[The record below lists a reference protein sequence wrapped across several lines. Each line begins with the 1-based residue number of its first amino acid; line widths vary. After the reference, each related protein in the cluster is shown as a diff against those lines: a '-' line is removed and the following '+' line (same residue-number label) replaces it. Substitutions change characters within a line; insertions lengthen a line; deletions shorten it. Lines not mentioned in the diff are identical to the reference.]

1 MFSLWLVGVYSSM
14 ASFVSEFC
22 LCSLVSGPNRRPDV
36 VLGVEAGGEEADR
49 LLVTTQGRTVTLYKV
64 SDQKPLGSWTV
75 KQGQTITSPAVY
87 NFATGEY
94 VAVHD
99 NKVLRIWKDDN
110 VNLEKVFKSTLSE
123 DVYHIHSVPNI
134 EPLVLFKKGAIR
146 FLDTLLASPQ
156 QEIPDTI
163 SEGEVIRWSEVFVDG
178 EQTVLIFIAEI
189 DEDLFIYVNNLKLNS
204 LLRFKLLQEKETSV
218 PVSYTAH
225 FGNPFI
231 TLLSLYPSGHVYEVT
246 VPVHQAELAEEQ
258 VLSISIRLK
267 LPASSNTA
275 VTILDKTHVA
285 VLGVL
290 TAGQNSAKEYLS
302 IWNTKFQTLQSS
314 KELPQGTSGQ
324 LWCSGGRLYVPHGK
338 VLAVI
343 PYHCETSSLATALG
357 KLKDIQ
363 DSEIETAPVLNWS
376 SFLENVSGHPL
387 QQSSAAK
394 GETRKSLRT
403 KKNNNVIGE
412 LQKTGVEKLL
422 YDCKNAD
429 QRCVEEELTS
439 FFSSKPPPDYQ
450 VTIGKIAT
458 ALVSRCK
465 TQSHFYPQRV
475 LIQMVQ
481 TSRLSYSSCPDLITL
496 LLDKED
502 MHLLQFCLHL
512 FPDIPESVT
521 CACLKTVLNISNASL
536 ENKNVDLESVLCY
549 IDVGSEDN
557 VDKPA
562 DIVQNGF
569 SPALLEED
577 SCDVQLTQK
586 GNPTEASLTCPV
598 GMKRAAL
605 LNAVIITKYSET
617 FLLPHLKDLSAQQ
630 VVLFLR
636 YLQYLYLKC
645 SEIVGTNLPGVKV
658 PNINQI
664 IDWMSLLLDAHFTVV
679 VMLPEAKG
687 LLANLHKF
695 VRSQVKLFSELN
707 KIEGSLLELQKTK
720 QQTKD
725 HGLYSIEILELV

>member
-1 MFSLWLVGVYSSM
+1 M
-14 ASFVSEFC
+14 ATFLSEFN
-22 LCSLVSGPNRRPDV
+22 LCGLVSGPNGAFDV
-36 VLGVEAGGEEADR
+36 ILGLEPGGEEGDR
-49 LLVTTQGRTVTLYKV
+49 LLVTTHGRTVTLYKV

-75 KQGQTITSPAVY
+75 KQGQTITCPAVY

-94 VAVHD
+94 VAIHD
-99 NKVLRIWKDDN
+99 NKVLRIWKDDD
-110 VNLEKVFKSTLSE
+110 VNLEKVFKSTLSM

-146 FLDTLLASPQ
+146 FLDALLAAPQ

-163 SEGEVIRWSEVFVDG
+163 SEGEVIRWSEVFVKG
-178 EQTVLIFIAEI
+178 EQTVLIFIAERH
-189 DEDLFIYVNNLKLNS
+189 EDLFIYVHNLKLNS
-204 LLRFKLLQEKETSV
+204 LLRFKVPQDKEASV
-218 PVSYTAH
+218 PLSYTAC
-225 FGNPFI
+225 FGNRFI
-231 TLLSLYPSGHVYEVT
+231 TLLSLYPSGHVYEIM
-246 VPVHQAELAEEQ
+246 VPVHQAEQAEEH
-258 VLSISIRLK
+258 VLPKSLLLK
-267 LPASSNTA
+267 LPTFTNTA
-275 VTILDKTHVA
+275 VTILNKTHVA
-285 VLGVL
+285 VLGIL
-290 TAGQNSAKEYLS
+290 TAGQNSAKEHLS
-302 IWNTKFQTLQSS
+302 IWNTKFQTLQAS

-343 PYHCETSSLATALG
+343 PYHCETSSLAAALG
-357 KLKDIQ
+357 KRKDIQ
-363 DSEIETAPVLNWS
+363 DPEIEIAPVLNWN
-376 SFLENVSGHPL
+376 SFLEDASRQPS
-387 QQSSAAK
+387 QQASAAK
-394 GETRKSLRT
+394 AETRKSIRT
-403 KKNNNVIGE
+403 KKNSVVIGE

-422 YDCKNAD
+422 CDCKSAD
-429 QRCVEEELTS
+429 QRCVEEELIR
-439 FFSSKPPPDYQ
+439 FLSSEPTPDYQ

-465 TQSHFYPQRV
+465 TQSRFYPQNV
-475 LIQMVQ
+475 FVQMVQ
-481 TSRLSYSSCPDLITL
+481 TNRLSYSSCPDLIKL
-496 LLDKED
+496 LLEKED
-502 MHLLQFCLHL
+502 MHLLQLCLHL

-521 CACLKTVLNISNASL
+521 CACLKTVLNISEASL
-536 ENKNVDLESVLCY
+536 ENVDVDVDLESVICY
-549 IDVGSEDN
+549 IDIASEEK

-586 GNPTEASLTCPV
+586 ATPAEATSICPV

-605 LNAVIITKYSET
+605 LNAVILTKYSDT
-617 FLLPHLKDLSAQQ
+617 FLLPHMKDLSAQQ

-645 SEIVGTNLPGVKV
+645 SEIVGTNLPGVNV

-687 LLANLHKF
+687 LLANLHRF
-695 VRSQVKLFSELN
+695 VRSQVKLYSELN

-720 QQTKD
+720 LQTKD